1 MLKSL
6 ESPKAY
12 MRNEGHNIDSL
23 LKPSMFESFTT
34 HQRFITSNRDH
45 FADRGHKQRTENMS
59 LEKDD
64 LRHTRRMLELAGQRS
79 IRHGADVSGSLGV
92 KKDVIKRL

>member
-1 MLKSL
+1 
-6 ESPKAY
+6 
-12 MRNEGHNIDSL
+12 
-23 LKPSMFESFTT
+23 
-34 HQRFITSNRDH
+34 
-45 FADRGHKQRTENMS
+45 MS